1 MRGSGLR
8 KLATSGGLAV
18 DLASA
23 FDASPNPYMLLTPE
37 LRYAGM
43 NRAYLAVTGATRE
56 ALIGQN
62 IFDVFSA
69 GPTEDGRENA
79 RQLRASF
86 ERVLAENRPDHLALI
101 RYAIP
106 VTREDG
112 TTELEDRFWSATH
125 TPIHDDTG
133 RIVYILQ
140 HTTDITEL
148 ERLRRR
154 VAEDADREAL
164 DTVLS
169 GNILSRAEHVQEDN
183 RRLQSEHN
191 RLLEMFMQAPGFV
204 AVLVGPEHVFQ
215 THNAAYAQ
223 LIGRRDITGLPLRD
237 ALPEI
242 TDQGFVS
249 ILDAVR
255 ETGEAYEGRAA
266 PVKLQRTADG
276 PLETVYLDFIYQP
289 IRDAA
294 GKVAGIFVQGHDV
307 TDNVIAAERQKLMID
322 ELNHRVKNT
331 LATVQSIAMQTA
343 RSHTEPKT
351 FAESFQAR
359 LMALSHT
366 HDLLTR
372 SHWEGADLRAILEHE
387 TEAHGP
393 HRISL
398 NGQPVGLGPAT
409 ALSLGMIFHELA
421 TNAAKYGALSTPD
434 GRVLVDWSIA
444 DQARPVLHLSWREL
458 DGPPVTEPA
467 RRGFG
472 SRLIERNVRHD
483 LAGEVKLDYATA
495 GFSAEFMVPLD
506 REKTND

>member
-1 MRGSGLR
+1 
-8 KLATSGGLAV
+8 
-18 DLASA
+18 
-23 FDASPNPYMLLTPE
+23 MLLTPE

-266 PVKLQRTADG
+266 PVKLQRTPDG

-322 ELNHRVKNT
+322 ELK
-331 LATVQSIAMQTA
+331 I
-343 RSHTEPKT
+343 
-351 FAESFQAR
+351 
-359 LMALSHT
+359 
-366 HDLLTR
+366 
-372 SHWEGADLRAILEHE
+372 GRAH
-387 TEAHGP
+387 
-393 HRISL
+393 
-398 NGQPVGLGPAT
+398 V
-409 ALSLGMIFHELA
+409 
-421 TNAAKYGALSTPD
+421 
-434 GRVLVDWSIA
+434 
-444 DQARPVLHLSWREL
+444 
-458 DGPPVTEPA
+458 
-467 RRGFG
+467 
-472 SRLIERNVRHD
+472 
-483 LAGEVKLDYATA
+483 
-495 GFSAEFMVPLD
+495 
-506 REKTND
+506 